1 MSERTSGVPPVIFIE
16 ADPKYQKITCFDFLF
31 LTCVIEAHVH
41 LPVLLNLILE
51 VLQDNDIN
59 NCLVGWLNSEY
70 ACFITGYAKFDN
82 FTIILLFDINH
93 LNS

>member
-1 MSERTSGVPPVIFIE
+1 MKKKKHPV
-16 ADPKYQKITCFDFLF
+16 CFDFLF

-41 LPVLLNLILE
+41 LSVLLNLILE

-70 ACFITGYAKFDN
+70 VCFITGYAKFDN
-82 FTIILLFDINH
+82 FMIILLFDINH
-93 LNS
+93 SDS